1 MTLSITGEAFGLTD
15 AGALLGSGP
24 KTRRN
29 YSPKRLAAIGEAAE
43 MWKRCWDG
51 DARGAIA
58 VNEALSTSDLFRSVT
73 GDVLDRELLAR
84 YTEVPA
90 QWSQWARR
98 TTVRNFKPKKLVDLL
113 GGRTALD
120 EVPELTEYPESDYD
134 SNEYEISVKKFGR
147 RFGYSWEASVND
159 DLDELRTIPESFAQA
174 ARITEDKAANAL
186 LVTAAGAPN
195 PDFFNAGNSNAPVAQ
210 ALTFENLAAAVT
222 TVSTRTDSD
231 GELVVPD
238 QLILEVGPA
247 QEMEA
252 RRIINATEIRITSGS
267 RTTLEP
273 NYLRGVITLVVNKRL
288 PGLSWY
294 VLPAPNTGRPA
305 FAVAFL
311 VGHETPDLRQANEA
325 GNRMGGGAVAPGEG
339 SFNEDAVYYRV
350 RHVVGGAT
358 VDPIHTFAA
367 TGVAA

>member
-15 AGALLGSGP
+15 AGTLLGSGP
-24 KTRRN
+24 AARRN
-29 YSPKRLAAIGEAAE
+29 YTPERLKHIGEATE
-43 MWKRCWDG
+43 LWGRTWNG
-51 DARGAIA
+51 DARAA
-58 VNEALSTSDLFRSVT
+58 VLVNEALSTSDLFRSVT
-73 GDVLDRELLAR
+73 GDVLDREMLAR

-120 EVPELTEYPESDYD
+120 LVPELTEYPETEYD
-134 SNEYEISVKKFGR
+134 TNEHEISVKKFGR

-159 DLDELRTIPESFAQA
+159 DLDELRTIPDAFSQA
-174 ARITEDKAANAL
+174 ARITEDAVANAL
-186 LVTAAGAPN
+186 LVTDAGAPN
-195 PDFFNAGNSNAPVAQ
+195 PAFFNVGNGNAPVAAVLNQ
-210 ALTFENLAAAVT
+210 DNLTTAYTAV
-222 TVSTRTDSD
+222 SLRTDSD

-238 QLILEVGPA
+238 QMILVVGPA
-247 QEMEA
+247 QEIQA
-252 RRIINATEIRITSGS
+252 RSLLNATEIRVTNGS

-273 NYLRGVITLVVNKRL
+273 NPLRGLFTLVVNKRL
-288 PGLSWY
+288 KGTAWFL
-294 VLPAPNTGRPA
+294 LPAPTSGRPA
-305 FAVAFL
+305 FVVAFL
-311 VGHETPDLRQANEA
+311 TGHETPDLRIQNLT
-325 GNRMGGGAVAPGEG
+325 GNRVGGGNVDPSEG

-358 VDPIHTFAA
+358 VDPIHTYAA